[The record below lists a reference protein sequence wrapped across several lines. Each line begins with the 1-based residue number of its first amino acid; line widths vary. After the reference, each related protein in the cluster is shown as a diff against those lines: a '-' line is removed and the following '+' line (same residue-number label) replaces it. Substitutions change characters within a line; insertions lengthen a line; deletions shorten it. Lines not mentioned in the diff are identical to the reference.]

1 MNSGEEFSINNYLK
15 TCLQLILK
23 TDTAFEKSAFIPAG
37 NDIAILSKDILT
49 ALMANSRAVSFK
61 LILSGP
67 IAQGE
72 KSEKKQSFCSEY
84 NQMMKNIVGLL
95 GFEFSRSIMLRVGT
109 FSTIDRIIEDMKE
122 TTSYEEL
129 LQYTSYIFSTL
140 KPFPN
145 AIYEFIETKAVDS
158 KLNKLVYNNDPIPEF
173 FENER
178 AELRKHIASKNISAF
193 RNNKT
198 ELISKIE
205 YFLSTIKSGRM
216 MIECVDNLVTMNM
229 DRYAVLYNGSFI
241 KIFEILYKSLY
252 ADNPKFNETNMQTI
266 NQYNL
271 VERYIDGLLMHG
283 NKQSAYYINYLE
295 HYFMDVFKMTQD
307 ALLEDASIARY
318 INRMEIP
325 MPMSLITSLAKITLG
340 AIVRISKLINEK
352 KNMLMLTSSPSRI
365 QFAQV
370 LEAFFC
376 LPPGIDVD
384 WTLDQLVIIYYIL
397 SCEKVISVTN
407 EKRKQ
412 RAKKAKKPSTK
423 TIEARSPSTNTK
435 EKLFIMDS
443 SSEEE
448 DELE

>member
-1 MNSGEEFSINNYLK
+1 MNEEFSINNYLK

-23 TDTAFEKSAFIPAG
+23 ADGPFEKSVFIPTG

-49 ALMANSRAVSFK
+49 ALMANSHAVSFK

-95 GFEFSRSIMLRVGT
+95 GFEFSRSIMLRIGT
-109 FSTIDRIIEDMKE
+109 FSTIERIIDDMKE
-122 TTSYEEL
+122 ATSYEEL
-129 LQYTSYIFSTL
+129 LQYTSYIFATL

-145 AIYEFIETKAVDS
+145 VTYEFIQSPVDVDPHS
-158 KLNKLVYNNDPIPEF
+158 KLNKLVYNDDPIPEF

-193 RNNKT
+193 RNNRN
-198 ELISKIE
+198 ELVSRIEHFIS
-205 YFLSTIKSGRM
+205 SIKSGRM
-216 MIECVDNLVTMNM
+216 NIECVDNLVTMNM
-229 DRYAVLYNGSFI
+229 GRYAIIYNGSFI
-241 KIFEILYKSLY
+241 KLFEILYKSFY
-252 ADNPKFNETNMQTI
+252 ADNPRFNETNMQTI

-271 VERYIDGLLMHG
+271 VEKYIDGLLMHG

-307 ALLEDASIARY
+307 ALLEDTSIAHY

-340 AIVRISKLINEK
+340 AITRISKLINEK

-376 LPPGIDVD
+376 LPPGVDID
-384 WTLDQLVIIYYIL
+384 WTLDKLFIIYYIL
-397 SCEKVISVTN
+397 SCEKVMSVTN

-412 RAKKAKKPSTK
+412 RAKRAKKPQIKKPKNAS
-423 TIEARSPSTNTK
+423 TK
-435 EKLFIMDS
+435 EKLFTIDS

-448 DELE
+448 DDLE